1 MYNSDKCYDRA
12 SLDKYKSKEWNINDT
27 KRIMTF
33 IITSIVSSF
42 HTTNCDN
49 G

>member
-1 MYNSDKCYDRA
+1 MYNNDRCYDHG
-12 SLDKYKSKEWNINDT
+12 SLDKYKSKEWNIDDT

-33 IITSIVSSF
+33 IITSIVSGL